1 MTLMSVDHT
10 WYEKPAG
17 IRVRPSAG
25 GVVARM
31 ENGRILIA
39 LAREK
44 GLAGY
49 VLPKGGREP
58 GEDVDSAARR
68 EIAEEVG
75 LTRVRRLA
83 DLAVLERLESERRF
97 WSVIDYGLYLTD
109 QVSGPIGDPENH
121 PGMAWC
127 DLDRLPDLFWPDER
141 ELLEAKREFIRQVVM
156 NAHAADTGRNH
167 ESS

>member
-1 MTLMSVDHT
+1 VVLAAVDHT

-25 GVVARM
+25 GVVARV
-31 ENGRILIA
+31 ENGRILVA

-44 GLAGY
+44 GLVGY

-58 GEDVDSAARR
+58 GEDVDTAARR

-97 WSVIDYGLYLTD
+97 WSVIDYGLYVTD
-109 QVSGPIGDPENH
+109 QVSGEIGDPEHH
-121 PGMAWC
+121 PAMAWI
-127 DLDRLPDLFWPDER
+127 DLEDLSGMFWPDER
-141 ELLEAKREFIRQVVM
+141 KLLETYGPFIRNTVM
-156 NAHAADTGRNH
+156 AAAAMDR
-167 ESS
+167 SP